1 MTRHTHGVLILIEH
15 IWNNEVIS
23 IESGVEGVSL
33 SARDGNGVDKL
44 EFCIGILIESLGQ
57 VALSSGQVIQNRL
70 VFLVSLFLMVFDH
83 RMAQWITMVMRKH
96 IIFHE
101 GTNGNGSNRA
111 LSQGG

>member
-1 MTRHTHGVLILIEH
+1 MMTRHTHGVLILIEH

-70 VFLVSLFLMVFDH
+70 VFFWFLCFLDQ
-83 RMAQWITMVMRKH
+83 RW
-96 IIFHE
+96 
-101 GTNGNGSNRA
+101 
-111 LSQGG
+111 